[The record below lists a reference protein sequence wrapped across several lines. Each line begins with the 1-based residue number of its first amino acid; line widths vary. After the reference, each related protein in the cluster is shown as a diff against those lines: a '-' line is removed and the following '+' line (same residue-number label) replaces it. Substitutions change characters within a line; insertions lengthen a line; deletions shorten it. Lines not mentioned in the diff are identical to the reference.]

1 MGQTREHERMTPLR
15 RYLRERRMTLKEAAE
30 KCGVTMATMEIV
42 ASGSP
47 TLPCLAIQIGKGLG
61 LTREEVKPLG
71 KPLQSDRWGKEGL
84 PKPLAIDVN
93 PHWYK
98 ALPDKRG
105 EKPAKVVTKT
115 EPGYY
120 VNILAVMERLMVLNK
135 ETRELRCL
143 PKGNG
148 LWHINHSRLVD
159 TRKRYLLEIAEEIG
173 VDVEQITTMVKP
185 DQYYYFRF
193 KLDHEAIARLMERP
207 GNGLES
213 MAARLMPNRRL
224 KDAVYVAKGR
234 IAETKP
240 LDLGTAR
247 KLAAALGVELEE
259 IGNRVIV
266 TF

>member
-1 MGQTREHERMTPLR
+1 
-15 RYLRERRMTLKEAAE
+15 MTLKEAAE

-84 PKPLAIDVN
+84 PKPLEIDVN

-105 EKPAKVVTKT
+105 GATADDVTTKDA
-115 EPGYY
+115 PGYY
-120 VNILAVMERLMVLNK
+120 VNILAVMERLLVLNK
-135 ETRELRCL
+135 ETRDLRCL

-193 KLDHEAIARLMERP
+193 KLDYEAIARLMERP
-207 GNGLES
+207 GNDLEN
-213 MAARLMPNRRL
+213 MAARLLPNRRL

-240 LDLGTAR
+240 LDLGTAG
-247 KLAAALGVELEE
+247 KLAKALGVELEE
-259 IGNRVIV
+259 IGHRVIV